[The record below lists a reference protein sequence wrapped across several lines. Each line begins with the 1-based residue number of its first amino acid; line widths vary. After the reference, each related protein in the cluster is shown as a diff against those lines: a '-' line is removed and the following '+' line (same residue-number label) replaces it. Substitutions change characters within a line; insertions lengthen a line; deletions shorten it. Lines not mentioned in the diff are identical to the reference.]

1 MVHQRESRQQE
12 LERLQKE
19 AVQLQN
25 DADRAEQKWQHTHSQ
40 WQALMQPLQQAWEVL
55 AFAEGDD
62 AEAFLSQLDN
72 QVATWNEQQQQQQR
86 LQAACVLLEKDIEH
100 TQTQW
105 LLRLNVL
112 PHAQRMKM

>member
-1 MVHQRESRQQE
+1 M
-12 LERLQKE
+12 QKE
-19 AVQLQN
+19 AVNLHSYFE
-25 DADRAEQKWQHTHSQ
+25 RTEQKWQHTASQ

-72 QVATWNEQQQQQQR
+72 QVATWNEQQQQHPR

-105 LLRLNVL
+105 Q
-112 PHAQRMKM
+112 HAEQVMQQFAQNLAT